1 MREKQPS
8 LFVTCG
14 TGIESLLVDE
24 LTELGVKG
32 LQSGFRGVYV
42 DIWDATTIYKINYGS
57 RLAVRV
63 LLPLRQFRCYDA
75 NSLYHQSMKIDW
87 ESFLKPNQTFAIDA
101 NVHHRALRN
110 SLYAAQVVKDS
121 ICDRIREK
129 RGSRPSVDVQNPDVQ
144 LNLFIHDDNATISF
158 DTSGLPLHKR
168 GYRITGTEAPM
179 QETLAAA
186 ILRLIGYTSKE
197 ILFDPCCGSG
207 TLLIEAALI
216 ATKTPPGFLRQ
227 HWGFMNHPAFNQIE
241 WLRVRNELDQNR
253 IRLAPDHIF
262 GIDLGRE
269 TVRVCKCNLK
279 AAGFHREIE
288 VVQADLR
295 DFKPVITP
303 TLIVANPPYGKRL
316 EEPNLHPLYRG
327 LGDLIQKCKARGA
340 VLTNSETLA
349 NEIGLEIKQHYALNN
364 GGIDTYLVLTQGE

>member
-1 MREKQPS
+1 

-14 TGIESLLVDE
+14 TGIESLLVEE

-42 DIWDATTIYKINYGS
+42 GVWDWSTLYKINYAS

-63 LLPLRQFRCYDA
+63 LLPMRNFRCYDA
-75 NSLYHQSMKIDW
+75 NSLYHQAMKIDW
-87 ESFLKPNQTFAIDA
+87 ASLIKPNQTFAIDA

-110 SLYAAQVVKDS
+110 SLYAAQVVKDG
-121 ICDRIREK
+121 ICDQIREK

-144 LNLFIHDDNATISF
+144 VNLFVHDDNATISF
-158 DTSGLPLHKR
+158 DTSGVPLHKR

-186 ILRLIGYTSKE
+186 ILRLTGYTSDE

-216 ATKTPPGFLRQ
+216 ATKTPSGYLRQ
-227 HWGFMNHPAFNQIE
+227 RWGFMNHPSFNQME

-253 IRLAPDHIF
+253 IPLAPKRIF

-279 AAGFHREIE
+279 AAGFQREIE
-288 VVQADLR
+288 VTQADLR
-295 DFKPVITP
+295 DYTPTIVP

-327 LGDLIQKCKARGA
+327 LGDLIQRCHARGA
-340 VLTNSETLA
+340 VLTNSESLA

-364 GGIDTYLVLTQGE
+364 GGIDTYLVLVAGQEKS